1 MADTPRKFEWLAAD
15 DKDSTHLE
23 LVTGG
28 TYDSS
33 VVSHHLLRKWEQEG
47 KLRFLED
54 DVTVVLPATVV
65 LQVQNATIGLATL
78 VKAVKDGIKEERN
91 G

>member
-1 MADTPRKFEWLAAD
+1 MADTPRKFEWLAAE
-15 DKDSTHLE
+15 DKESTHLE
-23 LVTGG
+23 LQTGG
-28 TYDSS
+28 VYDSS
-33 VVSHHLLRKWEQEG
+33 VISHHMLRQWEQEG

-54 DVTVVLPATVV
+54 DVTVVLPADVV
-65 LQVQNATIGLATL
+65 LQVQNATIGLTAL